1 MNIGITQ
8 RVDDI
13 LGYCERRDSLDQR
26 WTQLIVELGHL
37 PVPLPN
43 VSAKCATQMIDQF
56 GIDALILSGGNTIA
70 ALDTDATDVAPE
82 RDQIENTLI
91 DIAVNQKLP
100 LLGVCRGMQ
109 MLNLY
114 FDGQLY
120 KTTGHVATR
129 HALNVQSSKY
139 SLPAEVNSFHNYAIA
154 RKGLGQSLQA
164 LAYDEDENVEAFC
177 HVRLPLLGMMWHP
190 ERELP
195 FAEVDVQLIKKFIE

>member
-13 LGYCERRDSLDQR
+13 PSYGERRDSLDQR
-26 WTQLIVELGHL
+26 WTQLIIELGHL

-43 VSAKCATQMIDQF
+43 VSAKCAREMIDQF
-56 GIDALILSGGNTIA
+56 EIDALILSGGNTIA
-70 ALDTDATDVAPE
+70 SLETGATDVAPE
-82 RDQIENTLI
+82 RDQLENTLI
-91 DIAVNQKLP
+91 DIALNRKLP

-129 HALNVQSSKY
+129 HGLNVQSSKY

-154 RKGLGQSLQA
+154 REGLGQPLQA
-164 LAYDEDENVEAFC
+164 LAYDDEENVEAFC
-177 HVRLPLLGMMWHP
+177 HAQLPLLAIMWHP

-195 FAEVDVQLIKKFIE
+195 FAEVDIQLIKKLIE